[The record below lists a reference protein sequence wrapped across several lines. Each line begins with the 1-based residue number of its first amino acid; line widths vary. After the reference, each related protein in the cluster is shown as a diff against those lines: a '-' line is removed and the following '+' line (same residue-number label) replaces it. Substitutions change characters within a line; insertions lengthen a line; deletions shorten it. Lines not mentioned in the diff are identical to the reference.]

1 MLTIDY
7 RLLPEEKRGTLQN
20 TSNLG
25 FGTKFTDHV
34 FLMYF
39 NETEGW
45 HDAQI
50 VENSSINLSVS
61 AAVFHYAQEIYE
73 GMKAYRDRNGQV
85 FLFRPWE
92 NAKRF
97 NESAKRLCMP
107 ELNEE
112 DFVIAIREL
121 IKIEEKWVPC
131 TENSAL
137 YIRPTMIATSD
148 NINLVAATEYLFFV
162 VLSPVDPYFKTE
174 KKYLDI
180 YVEDKMARSVY
191 GGVGNAK
198 TGGNYA
204 ASLLSTKIAH
214 SKSCSQ
220 VLWLDG
226 KDRRFIEETGVMN
239 IFFVQN
245 GNLLTPLLNDTILP
259 GITRKSVLQLAKDN
273 GIKTVEGKISI
284 EEIIEG
290 ILDGTVTEC
299 FGTGTAAGI
308 AAIGTLNYK
317 NHVYEINRKLIGP
330 ITEKLQYNLVGI
342 QYNVLEDPYNWR
354 MPL

>member
-1 MLTIDY
+1 
-7 RLLPEEKRGTLQN
+7 
-20 TSNLG
+20 
-25 FGTKFTDHV
+25 
-34 FLMYF
+34 
-39 NETEGW
+39 
-45 HDAQI
+45 
-50 VENSSINLSVS
+50 
-61 AAVFHYAQEIYE
+61 EIYE